1 MIVSLHFRDIAI
13 KCYGPFRT
21 KLLLKQ
27 TPLIC
32 NVCCSSYVIRIYVF
46 VSFSLWHQNIPPS
59 LWCLQQYFMFLYYTN
74 FSINF
79 LLYSVWGVT
88 FRRCMFQLIR
98 KNLKSLSRYDCN
110 PQRYI

>member
-1 MIVSLHFRDIAI
+1 M
-13 KCYGPFRT
+13 
-21 KLLLKQ
+21 
-27 TPLIC
+27 C
-32 NVCCSSYVIRIYVF
+32 NILCFSYVIRIYVF
-46 VSFSLWHQNIPPS
+46 VFYSLWHQHIPDS

-98 KNLKSLSRYDCN
+98 KNLKSLSRYDCI